1 MHFLV
6 KLSASL
12 CFACLAGEGWGV
24 GQRLP
29 VHCCSW
35 TQEISVLVLIQ
46 AQRCDF
52 IINRKHPT
60 TGERAKAVMLR
71 NRVR

>member
-35 TQEISVLVLIQ
+35 TQEISVLVLMQ

-52 IINRKHPT
+52 YHQ
-60 TGERAKAVMLR
+60 
-71 NRVR
+71 